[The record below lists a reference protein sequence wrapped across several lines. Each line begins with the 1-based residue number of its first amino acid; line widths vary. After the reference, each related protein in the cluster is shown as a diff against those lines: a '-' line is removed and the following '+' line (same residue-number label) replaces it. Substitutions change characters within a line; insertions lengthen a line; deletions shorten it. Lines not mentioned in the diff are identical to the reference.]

1 MSNNEKSKNVTLYE
15 QEARNELVKCPGGE
29 ISVTNQASYEAAGKL
44 LVEIATVKK
53 NIKACFADPK
63 KKAAEAHK
71 AICALENELLAKA
84 SAPENA
90 IRQKMEAFHEAEQ
103 KRLAAER
110 ERQRQK
116 AEEAARLAAEAE
128 AAGDTETAM
137 EAVALAAI
145 TESTVTAAPKAAGV
159 SMREVWEAVVTDK
172 SKVPLEY
179 MEVNMSA
186 LNAIAKATKG
196 ILNIP
201 GVQFV
206 KKTVSSVR
214 GK

>member
-1 MSNNEKSKNVTLYE
+1 MDKKNVTTFEL
-15 QEARNELVKCPGGE
+15 EARNELLKCPVGD
-29 ISVTNQASYEAAGKL
+29 ITVTDQASYEAAGRL

-53 NIKACFADPK
+53 NIKACFAEPK
-63 KKAAEAHK
+63 KKAQEAHK
-71 AICALENELLAKA
+71 AICTLENELVAKA
-84 SAPENA
+84 SGPETA
-90 IRQKMEAFHEAEQ
+90 IRQEMERWYAAEQ
-103 KRLAAER
+103 KRIAAER
-110 ERQRQK
+110 ERQRQE
-116 AEEAARLAAEAE
+116 AEQAARLAAEAE

-159 SMREVWEAVVTDK
+159 TMRKVWEAVVTDK

-196 ILNIP
+196 SINIP
-201 GVQFV
+201 GVEFV
-206 KKTVSSVR
+206 EKLASSVR

>member
-1 MSNNEKSKNVTLYE
+1 MSNNEIPYVQKANYE
-15 QEARNELVKCPGGE
+15 LLKCPVGD
-29 ISVTNQASYEAAGKL
+29 IAVTDQASYEAAGKL

-53 NIKACFADPK
+53 NIKACFAEPK
-63 KKAAEAHK
+63 KKAQEAHK
-71 AICALENELLAKA
+71 AICALENDLLAKA
-84 SAPENA
+84 TAPETA
-90 IRQKMEAFHEAEQ
+90 IRQKMAAYYDAEQ
-103 KRLAAER
+103 KRIAAER
-110 ERQRQK
+110 ERQRQE

-137 EAVALAAI
+137 EAVGIAAA
-145 TESTVTAAPKAAGV
+145 TESAVTAAPKAAGV
-159 SMREVWEAVVTDK
+159 SFRDVWEAVVTDK

-186 LNAIAKATKG
+186 LNAVAKATKG
-196 ILNIP
+196 SINIP